1 MAVGLHRSEF
11 LRARSR
17 RLVSMVLL
25 GGAILIVAAIV
36 IAAVH
41 SHRPTPDEVAAAHRR
56 FDKELSL
63 CLNGRY
69 VGPSAPVGYDSLE
82 QYCNEV
88 IQSNAGDVGLK
99 QRDAIDVLVNSG
111 AFVILL
117 GALLGASL
125 AGADWSTGSMAT
137 LLTWEPRRIRVLL
150 VRSEI
155 IVGVVVIVTIALQAL
170 LSILFKAAVAVR
182 GSTVGSPPG
191 LWGHVAGAAVRV
203 SVMAAAFA
211 LIATALATLGRS
223 TVAALGILFGYFIL
237 FEGVVAGFAHGIQ
250 DRLLVRAATVVVSNH
265 PIIEFNETPT
275 VGASFNVP
283 PTVVLGIG
291 EAWAVVAFYTIAL
304 FLLALL
310 VFRMRD
316 VT

>member
-1 MAVGLHRSEF
+1 M
-11 LRARSR
+11 
-17 RLVSMVLL
+17 
-25 GGAILIVAAIV
+25 IVVAIV
-36 IAAVH
+36 IAAVQ
-41 SHRPTPDEVAAAHRR
+41 SHRPTPDEVAAAQTR
-56 FDKELSL
+56 FNKELSL

-69 VGPSAPVGYDSLE
+69 VGSSAPVGYDSLE
-82 QYCNEV
+82 QYCAEV
-88 IQSNAGDVGLK
+88 IQSNAGDADLK
-99 QRDAIDVLVNSG
+99 QRDAVDVLVNSG

-125 AGADWSTGSMAT
+125 AGADWSAGSMAT

-155 IVGVVVIVTIALQAL
+155 IVVVVVIVTIALQAL
-170 LSILFKAAVAVR
+170 LSILFKVAVAVR

-211 LIATALATLGRS
+211 LIAVALATVGRS

-237 FEGVVAGFAHGIQ
+237 FEGVIAGFAPAIQ

-265 PIIEFNETPT
+265 AIIEFNETST
-275 VGASFNVP
+275 VGASFSGP
-283 PTVVLGIG
+283 ATVVLGIG

-310 VFRMRD
+310 VFRLRD

>member
-17 RLVSMVLL
+17 RLVSVVLV
-25 GGAILIVAAIV
+25 GGVILIVVAIV

-41 SHRPTPDEVAAAHRR
+41 SHRPTPNEVAAAQTQ
-56 FDKELSL
+56 FNKELSV
-63 CLNGRY
+63 CLSGKY

-82 QYCNEV
+82 QYCDEV
-88 IQSNAGDVGLK
+88 IQSNAGDADLK
-99 QRDAIDVLVNSG
+99 QRDAVNVLVNSG
-111 AFVILL
+111 AFVILV
-117 GALLGASL
+117 GALVGASL
-125 AGADWSTGSMAT
+125 AGADWSAGSMAT

-150 VRSEI
+150 VRAEV
-155 IVGVVVIVTIALQAL
+155 IVVVVVIVTIPLQAL
-170 LSILFKAAVAVR
+170 LSILFKIAVVIR

-237 FEGVVAGFAHGIQ
+237 FEGVIAGFAPGIQ
-250 DRLLVRAATVVVSNH
+250 DRLLVRAATAVVSNH

-275 VGASFNVP
+275 VGASFSAP

-291 EAWAVVAFYTIAL
+291 EAWAVVACYTIAL
-304 FLLALL
+304 LLLALL
-310 VFRMRD
+310 VFRSRD